1 MKHFLEPSWS
11 IVEDPWTVS
20 GGDAHWRVFRN
31 KLFHICILERWIS
44 EKKGI
49 YHTLPSHE
57 MIQIQTGSEAYLAPV
72 VISFEMD
79 GL

>member
-1 MKHFLEPSWS
+1 
-11 IVEDPWTVS
+11 VS
-20 GGDAHWRVFRN
+20 GGDAHWRVFGD
-31 KLFHICILERWIS
+31 KLFHICISEGWIS

-49 YHTLPSHE
+49 YHPLPGHE

-72 VISFEMD
+72 VIPFEMD